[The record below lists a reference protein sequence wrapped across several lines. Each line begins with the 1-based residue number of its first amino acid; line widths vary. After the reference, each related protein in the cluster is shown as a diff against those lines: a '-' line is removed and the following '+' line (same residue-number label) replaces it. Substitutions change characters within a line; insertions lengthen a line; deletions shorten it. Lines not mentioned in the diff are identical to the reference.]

1 VAYSFPGESAD
12 LDVMLAD
19 SPHSLT
25 VDTVT
30 RPCFYDLRAELGPV
44 TGSAAPQ
51 VLQLEVAT
59 VKAAD
64 FPGIAEGAS
73 VSLTEAGPDGW
84 TVTYTVLRRLAGSA
98 FVELLLQ
105 RT

>member
-1 VAYSFPGESAD
+1 MAYSFPGESAD

-25 VDTVT
+25 VAGVT
-30 RPCFYDLRAELGPV
+30 RPCFYDLRGELGTM

-51 VLQLEVAT
+51 VLQMEIVT

-64 FPGIAEGAS
+64 FPGIAEGAA
-73 VSLTEAGPDGW
+73 VTVTETDGW
-84 TVTYTVLRRLAGSA
+84 MATYTVLRLLRGSA
-98 FVELLLQ
+98 FVELLLK
-105 RT
+105 RA